1 MDSEHC
7 GGLRVSMWR
16 TGYIMARN
24 FPPVWITVTYM
35 TRVPLFSFGG
45 SWNGSLP
52 LWVAPWKPE
61 ELRCPL
67 LLPSLWRVWQLSVLV
82 RVSAQLRWTALDSQ
96 HELATQQTV
105 CRPVK
110 KGWKL
115 KTQLSSWTIK
125 DRFQTF
131 TISSLLVSER
141 ARGSSSKL
149 LKFYFMKFSKFLVY
163 FLSARWGIGLDILW
177 KQGKILRKDITFNS
191 TEILWCEFQ
200 KPLIFFC
207 SMLCFKKKETVF
219 AGICNWHLKVGN

>member
-1 MDSEHC
+1 MRHFLAGKSETLSGSCAAFSASFCLYMAGEKTSGVMGSEHC
-7 GGLRVSMWR
+7 AGLRVSLWR

-35 TRVPLFSFGG
+35 TRVPLFSFGA

-52 LWVAPWKPE
+52 LWVAPWKLE

-125 DRFQTF
+125 DRF
-131 TISSLLVSER
+131 
-141 ARGSSSKL
+141 
-149 LKFYFMKFSKFLVY
+149 
-163 FLSARWGIGLDILW
+163 
-177 KQGKILRKDITFNS
+177 
-191 TEILWCEFQ
+191 
-200 KPLIFFC
+200 
-207 SMLCFKKKETVF
+207 
-219 AGICNWHLKVGN
+219 